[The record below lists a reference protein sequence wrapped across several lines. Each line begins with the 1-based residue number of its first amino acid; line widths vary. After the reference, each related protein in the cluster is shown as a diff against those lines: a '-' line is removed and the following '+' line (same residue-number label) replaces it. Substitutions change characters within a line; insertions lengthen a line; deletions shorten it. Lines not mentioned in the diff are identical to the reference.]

1 MPESAA
7 LTTPKPRSLW
17 HRFRRIWA
25 TFGILATIVFFG
37 WSAMAYRANSH
48 ARELLI
54 GTDRVNV
61 IRGAHHWRFTPKRP
75 TPVSIGV
82 VFFPGGLVESEAY
95 APLLHELAAAGYPSV
110 LIDLPRRGAFGGA
123 DSAAVFVRAHAAM
136 RESKGVTTW
145 VVAGHSLGG
154 AVAARFAHAAGPDVG
169 GLVLLGTSHP
179 RDFDLAGLKIPVT
192 KVLGTHDWIAS
203 IERSE
208 RNRHLLPGHTRW
220 VILDGANHSQFGHY
234 GFQPGDRFAAIS
246 RERQQELVVNEIQE
260 TLESAS
266 PANRQ
271 NETSAGNR
279 PQ

>member
-1 MPESAA
+1 MTESIAA
-7 LTTPKPRSLW
+7 TNPKPRSLW
-17 HRFRRIWA
+17 HRIRRIWA
-25 TFGILATIVFFG
+25 TFGVLATIVFFG

-54 GTDRVNV
+54 TTDRVTV
-61 IRGAHHWRFTPKRP
+61 VRDAHHWRFTPKMP
-75 TPVSIGV
+75 TSASIGI

-95 APLLHELAAAGYPSV
+95 APLLHELAASGYPSV

-123 DSAAVFVRAHAAM
+123 DSAEVFIRAHAAM
-136 RESKGVTTW
+136 RESKTVTTW

-154 AVAARFAHAAGPDVG
+154 AVAARFAQSGGPEVG

-179 RDFDLAGLKIPVT
+179 RDFDLSGLTIPVT

-208 RNRHLLPGHTRW
+208 RNRHLLPEHTRW
-220 VILDGANHSQFGHY
+220 AILDGANHSQFGHY

-246 RERQQELVVNEIQE
+246 RERQQTLVMTEMKKA
-260 TLESAS
+260 LENAS
-266 PANRQ
+266 GANGQ
-271 NETSAGNR
+271 GEDSVVNR